1 MIAIDKMILIRVS
14 FVRIHAAYVFDS
26 NDDQVTTLIETSRDL
41 GLMARHS
48 CPVQSRQTP
57 FGVALRVFVDRGSLL
72 YPFRSNL
79 FSLFSHLF
87 PE

>member
-1 MIAIDKMILIRVS
+1 MIAINKMIFIRVS
-14 FVRIHAAYVFDS
+14 FVRIHAAYVFDR
-26 NDDQVTTLIETSRDL
+26 NDEQVTTLHETSRDL
-41 GLMARHS
+41 GMTRHS